1 MTRRGTLI
9 YYLSAWILGCFF
21 MSLAMWIKDEWDF
34 VRFSLRLLKISGL
47 LTDYFFGLA
56 LGAIPMLIAAF
67 LLRKVASVLK
77 CKTPWHWAIF
87 AAILL
92 PLLVVVLGN
101 VRPLPP
107 AFGRPA
113 IWIQDWT
120 TSGPHI
126 MFLAGWWLA
135 IPAGAATGYFLGKI
149 QRAFAPQAQ
158 PPATT

>member
-107 AFGRPA
+107 AFGHPA
-113 IWIQDWT
+113 RWIQDWT

-126 MFLAGWWLA
+126 MFLTGWWLA